1 MPSSSVVA
9 ALAEVDPMG
18 KVRTVLRRHSR
29 GQVPFPQLGAVVGAP
44 RKTALRD
51 GLAVRAVVAALLA
64 TGTPEVLARL
74 VKVSTVRPTPS
85 VHRAALLLEAAAL
98 APLAELPTTQR
109 KPAATG
115 ARV

>member
-9 ALAEVDPMG
+9 ALAVVRLI

-29 GQVPFPQLGAVVGAP
+29 GQVRSLQLGAVVVAL
-44 RKTALRD
+44 RLAALRD
-51 GLAVRAVVAALLA
+51 GLAVRAVVAALA
-64 TGTPEVLARL
+64 EARTPEVLARL
-74 VKVSTVRPTPS
+74 VKVSTVGPPPS
-85 VHRAALLLEAAAL
+85 LHRGTLLLEAAAL
-98 APLAELPTTQR
+98 APLAETTTPQR

>member
-1 MPSSSVVA
+1 MRSSSVLA
-9 ALAEVDPMG
+9 ALAVVPLI

-29 GQVPFPQLGAVVGAP
+29 GQVPFPRLGAVVGAL
-44 RKTALRD
+44 RSTALRD

-64 TGTPEVLARL
+64 AGTPEVLARL

-85 VHRAALLLEAAAL
+85 VHRGTLLLEAAAL
-98 APLAELPTTQR
+98 APLAEPPTTQR